1 MGTILKINNCAA
13 VLLAAG
19 ASSRIGKPKQL
30 LFYKG
35 KTLLQNTLSAAINAP
50 LDPIIVV
57 LGADEK
63 IIRNEIGEKNIYIV
77 FNSDWQEGIASS
89 IRCGLKELE
98 KIAPNADAAILMV
111 CDQPHITSSLLKNL
125 FITQQQTGKPIVASY
140 YNGVAGTP
148 ALFHKNI
155 FPELVLLKGDKG
167 AGKILRERTGSVAT
181 IPFPLGTIDI
191 DTTDNYEKLMSD
203 I

>member
-19 ASSRIGKPKQL
+19 ASSRLGKPKQL
-30 LFYKG
+30 LLYKG
-35 KTLLQNTLSAAINAP
+35 KTFLQNVLSAAINAQ
-50 LDPIIVV
+50 LDPVIAV
-57 LGADEK
+57 LGAEET
-63 IIRNEIGEKNIYIV
+63 IIRKEIGEKNIYNV
-77 FNSDWQEGIASS
+77 FNSEWQEGIASS
-89 IRCGLKELE
+89 IRCGLQELE

-111 CDQPHITSSLLKNL
+111 CDQPYITSSLLKDL
-125 FITQQQTGKPIVASY
+125 LVTQQQTGKPIVASH

-148 ALFHKNI
+148 ALFHKTI
-155 FPELVLLKGDKG
+155 FPELLLLKGDKG
-167 AGKILRERTGSVAT
+167 AGKILREKTGQVAT
-181 IPFPLGTIDI
+181 IPFPLGSIDI

>member
-1 MGTILKINNCAA
+1 MSTILKISNCAA
-13 VLLAAG
+13 LLLAAG
-19 ASSRIGKPKQL
+19 ASSRLGKPKQL
-30 LFYKG
+30 LLYKG
-35 KTLLQNTLSAAINAP
+35 KTLLQNALSAALDAQ
-50 LDPIIVV
+50 LDPVIIV
-57 LGADEK
+57 LGADESM
-63 IIRNEIGEKNIYIV
+63 IRSKVDEKNIHTAY
-77 FNSDWQEGIASS
+77 NSGWQEGIASS
-89 IRCGLKELE
+89 IRCGLKKLE

-140 YNGVAGTP
+140 YNDVAGTP

-181 IPFPLGTIDI
+181 IPFPL
-191 DTTDNYEKLMSD
+191 
-203 I
+203 